1 MGHKIS
7 IPSFD
12 NYVEN
17 TYIDSYDEEDEV
29 ESNEVIEEEG
39 DEEYSEVT
47 IENLQKMLDK
57 AIEIEDYE
65 SAAELRDVIN
75 DMKNDKN

>member
-1 MGHKIS
+1 MGYKIS

-75 DMKNDKN
+75 DMKNDK

>member
-75 DMKNDKN
+75 DMKNDK

>member
-1 MGHKIS
+1 MGYEIS

-12 NYVEN
+12 KYVEN
-17 TYIDSYDEEDEV
+17 TYIDSYDDESEEEKNV
-29 ESNEVIEEEG
+29 VIEEEDG
-39 DEEYSEVT
+39 EDYSEVT

-75 DMKNDKN
+75 DMKNDK

>member
-1 MGHKIS
+1 MGYKIS

-65 SAAELRDVIN
+65 SAAELRDVIK
-75 DMKNDKN
+75 DMKNDK